1 MVSILVPI
9 YNVAP
14 FIERCSRSLF
24 EQSYHDIEYIFVDD
38 ASPDNSV
45 DILRDTLKDYPDR
58 MNAVKIIKHSSN
70 KGLAGARNTA
80 VDNASGNYILH
91 VDSDDWLETDAV
103 ELFMN
108 TALRENA
115 DIVYSDFKEIRQD
128 GTNILQNPDISD
140 SRQYTK
146 SLLCRKS
153 LTHVIGKLIKR
164 SIIVENDIR
173 AIEGLNQ
180 GEDYLITPKLAYHS
194 KKVAKSPN
202 PIYNYNRLNIS
213 SYTAN
218 VNDKGID
225 MVIRVQ
231 QHLVDYFSDLPD
243 ADDFKTTIMKSC
255 IYNKLTCFYCGP
267 FSSYKKIS
275 ELYRDID
282 WKKLDL
288 SMKQK
293 LVLFLSDARQ
303 LKLLHRL
310 ISFANKKV

>member
-38 ASPDNSV
+38 DSPDNSV
-45 DILRDTLKDYPDR
+45 DILRNTLKDYPDR
-58 MNAVKIIKHSSN
+58 MNAVKIISHPSN

-80 VDNASGNYILH
+80 VDNATGDYVLH

-103 ELFMN
+103 ELLMN
-108 TALRENA
+108 TAMRENA

-128 GTNILQNPDISD
+128 GTNILRNPDISD

-194 KKVAKSPN
+194 KKVFKSAN

-303 LKLLHRL
+303 LNLLHRL

>member
-45 DILRDTLKDYPDR
+45 KILKNTLKDYPER
-58 MNAVKIIKHSSN
+58 MEAVKIISHPFN
-70 KGLAGARNTA
+70 KGIAGARNTA
-80 VDNASGNYILH
+80 MDNAAGDYILH
-91 VDSDDWLETDAV
+91 VDSDDWLEKDAV
-103 ELFMN
+103 ELLMN
-108 TALRENA
+108 TALQESA

-128 GTNILQNPDISD
+128 STNILPNPDISD
-140 SRQYTK
+140 GREYAK

-164 SIIVENDIR
+164 SIIIDNDIR

-194 KKVAKSPN
+194 EKVARAPK
-202 PIYNYNRLNIS
+202 PIYNYNRLNVS

-231 QHLVDYFSDLPD
+231 EHLIDYFSRVPD
-243 ADDFKTTIMKSC
+243 ADDFRSTIMKSC

-282 WKKLDL
+282 WKK
-288 SMKQK
+288 
-293 LVLFLSDARQ
+293 
-303 LKLLHRL
+303 
-310 ISFANKKV
+310 

>member
-45 DILRDTLKDYPDR
+45 DILKNTLKDYPDR
-58 MNAVKIIKHSSN
+58 MDAVKIISHPSN
-70 KGLAGARNTA
+70 KGIAGARNTA
-80 VDNASGNYILH
+80 VDNATGDYVLH

-103 ELFMN
+103 ELLMS
-108 TALRENA
+108 TAQRENA

-194 KKVAKSPN
+194 RKVTKAPN

-293 LVLFLSDARQ
+293 LALFLSDARQ
-303 LKLLHRL
+303 LNLLHRL

>member
-24 EQSYHDIEYIFVDD
+24 EQSYQDIEYIFVDD

-45 DILRDTLKDYPDR
+45 DILRNTLKDYPDR
-58 MNAVKIIKHSSN
+58 TNAVKIIKHPSN

-80 VDNASGNYILH
+80 VDNATGDYILH
-91 VDSDDWLETDAV
+91 VDSDDWLETEAV
-103 ELFMN
+103 ELLMN
-108 TALRENA
+108 TAMWENA
-115 DIVYSDFKEIRQD
+115 DIVYSDFKEIRKD

-153 LTHVIGKLIKR
+153 LTHVIGKMIKR

-194 KKVAKSPN
+194 RKVAKAPN

-303 LKLLHRL
+303 LNLLHRL

>member
-45 DILRDTLKDYPDR
+45 DILRNTLKDYPDW
-58 MNAVKIIKHSSN
+58 MDAVKIISHPSN
-70 KGLAGARNTA
+70 KGIAGARNTA
-80 VDNASGNYILH
+80 VDNATGDYVLH

-103 ELFMN
+103 ELLMS
-108 TALRENA
+108 TAQRENA

-194 KKVAKSPN
+194 RKVTKAPN

-293 LVLFLSDARQ
+293 LALFLSDARQ
-303 LKLLHRL
+303 LNLLHRL